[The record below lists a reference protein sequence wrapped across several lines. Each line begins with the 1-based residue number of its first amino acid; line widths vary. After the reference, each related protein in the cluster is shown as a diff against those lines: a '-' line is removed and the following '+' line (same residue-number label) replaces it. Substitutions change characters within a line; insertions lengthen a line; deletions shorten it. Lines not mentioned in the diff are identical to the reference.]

1 MKVSLG
7 DALFSPLL
15 SIILL
20 FIASVP
26 IDANEGNRNI
36 VIKFNHGQQH
46 VHTEIKITL
55 AGDVFITN
63 DSQQLNMSNVCNNG
77 DSSGIFGRLGKHSDY
92 TAKCKDQTGSTSSS
106 YATLNGDNFKFE
118 DKYMFHTS
126 ATNIV
131 TLTTLYDINI
141 NRTSCQ
147 GYVLKH
153 VRGNDLSF
161 ITSNGI
167 GIEDKKIPITDCAV
181 SAL

>member
-63 DSQQLNMSNVCNNG
+63 NSQQLN
-77 DSSGIFGRLGKHSDY
+77 
-92 TAKCKDQTGSTSSS
+92 
-106 YATLNGDNFKFE
+106 
-118 DKYMFHTS
+118 
-126 ATNIV
+126 
-131 TLTTLYDINI
+131 
-141 NRTSCQ
+141 
-147 GYVLKH
+147 
-153 VRGNDLSF
+153 
-161 ITSNGI
+161 
-167 GIEDKKIPITDCAV
+167 IP
-181 SAL
+181 